1 VEHWAHLTIILL
13 AASLLL
19 FGFSFH
25 NETTSSINAPEA
37 IYVLEKVE
45 IGGMDQWVLVKGR
58 DTANPVLLWLHG
70 GPGASLMPASWYFD
84 DELLNDF
91 VVVHWDQI
99 GSGKSNT
106 WGFDYDQLNLERY
119 VQDAQEVTNYIK
131 EKLGKEKIYI
141 IGYSWGSRI
150 GIRLS
155 ARHPEDF
162 YALISLGQVVSPMK
176 DHVVTFNRVMAKAQ
190 EQDNER
196 DITRLE
202 MLGEPPYTEHKD
214 YTILRE
220 MAQQYDGGTDFG
232 YLKLAWLGLQSS
244 EYRLRDYPLYIAGYL
259 KGLNAMWEES
269 IEFDAFAEVQTLKL
283 PVYFLIGS
291 EDLFTPVEL
300 VREYYE
306 YLDAPMGKELIVF
319 EHSAHAP
326 FMSEPEKFREVL
338 LRIKHETY
346 K

>member
-1 VEHWAHLTIILL
+1 MEHWAHIAIGFVV
-13 AASLLL
+13 ACLLL
-19 FGFSFH
+19 SGIFFH
-25 NETTSSINAPEA
+25 NETTSSINGLEA
-37 IYVLEKVE
+37 ISVLEEVE
-45 IGGMDQWVLVKGR
+45 IGGMGQWVLIKGE
-58 DTANPVLLWLHG
+58 DISNPVLLWLHG
-70 GPGASLMPASWYFD
+70 GPGSSLMPASWCFD
-84 DELLNDF
+84 DELLSDF
-91 VVVHWDQI
+91 VVVHWDQR
-99 GSGKSNT
+99 GSGKSNS
-106 WGFDYDQLNLERY
+106 WGFDYDELNLERY
-119 VQDAQEVTNYIK
+119 VQDAHEVTSYLK
-131 EKLGKEKIYI
+131 QKLGKEKIYI

-155 ARHPEDF
+155 ARYPED
-162 YALISLGQVVSPMK
+162 YHALISLGQVVSPIK
-176 DHVVTFNRVMAKAQ
+176 DHVVTFSRIMEKAQ
-190 EQDNER
+190 QEDNER

-202 MLGEPPYTEHKD
+202 MLGEPPYLEHKD
-214 YTILRE
+214 YTVLRG

-259 KGLNAMWEES
+259 KGLKAMWEES
-269 IEFDAFAEVQTLKL
+269 IQFDAFAEAQSLKL

-291 EDLFTPVEL
+291 KDLYTPIEL

-306 YLDAPMGKELIVF
+306 YLDSPMGKELIVF

-346 K
+346 E